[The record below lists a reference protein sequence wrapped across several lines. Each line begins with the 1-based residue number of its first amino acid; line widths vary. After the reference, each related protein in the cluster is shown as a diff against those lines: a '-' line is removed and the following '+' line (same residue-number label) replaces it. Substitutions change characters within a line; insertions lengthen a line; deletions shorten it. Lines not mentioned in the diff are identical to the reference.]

1 MIHYFQKKYRNTYL
15 CMGVSLVDFKNY
27 IEDVQDFPIEGIT
40 YRDIQ
45 PLLEDSQAFYDS
57 IYKLGQFVNM
67 EDVDYFVGIESRG
80 FIFASALSSIN
91 LKPFKMIRKSGKLP
105 DRNHVLQQLE
115 YDLEYGSATIEMK
128 PGKGKVVLV
137 DDVYATGGT
146 MDAAEQLCMMSGYEV
161 ISKLCLVDIG
171 IKKIH
176 DVKCLIKY

>member
-1 MIHYFQKKYRNTYL
+1 MEDSMIYFK
-15 CMGVSLVDFKNY
+15 DY

-45 PLLEDSQAFYDS
+45 PLLEDEEVFYDS
-57 IYKLGQFVNM
+57 IYELGQFVDM
-67 EDVDYFVGIESRG
+67 EEVDYFVGIESRG
-80 FIFASALSSIN
+80 FIFASALASIN
-91 LKPFKMIRKSGKLP
+91 LKPFKMIRKEGKLP
-105 DRNHVLQQLE
+105 DRNHVLHQVE

-146 MDAAEQLCMMSGYEV
+146 MEAAEELCKMSGYEV
-161 ISKLCLVDIG
+161 IGKLCLVDIG
-171 IKKIH
+171 IKKRH